1 MIDLN
6 FCADTIRMLLL
17 GLVLAA
23 STGEVMATLGQ
34 APSVLTASS
43 TSTLAAGAR
52 MLAATPTVRSSLYTL
67 HEVQLS
73 RAERPQWKL
82 RFGEWPLWSSNP
94 EYPLLVDGRCPG

>member
-52 MLAATPTVRSSLYTL
+52 MLAATPTVR
-67 HEVQLS
+67 
-73 RAERPQWKL
+73 
-82 RFGEWPLWSSNP
+82 FGQP
-94 EYPLLVDGRCPG
+94 Y